1 MLLVL
6 VVVKSL
12 LSSVFQIVLAM
23 MHPAGVNAQEK
34 IPFAYKVNQISSKIG
49 PTLGSSYS
57 L

>member
-23 MHPAGVNAQEK
+23 IHPAGVNAQEK